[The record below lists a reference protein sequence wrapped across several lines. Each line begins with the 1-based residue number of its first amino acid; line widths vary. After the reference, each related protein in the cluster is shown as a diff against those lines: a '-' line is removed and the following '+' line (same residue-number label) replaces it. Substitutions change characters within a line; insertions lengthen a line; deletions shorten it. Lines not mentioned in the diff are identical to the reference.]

1 MARRTSMLAA
11 AGCATGGYVIS
22 QAFVPSVSG
31 PVVNGVSNLRGM
43 AAQTAPSHGFGA
55 TLPLGLLAAGAA
67 GTAGAVAGRSRM
79 VRPAFDPSKQVGAMP
94 PLGYFDPAGLCK
106 DESAFRT
113 YRAAEIKH
121 GRVAMMAA
129 VGAVIQHFVKFPGFE
144 SVPSGFAAATTA
156 PGSYGFGFL
165 FVIAGAAE
173 LLVWTESDDKE
184 PGNFGDPMGLNQYT
198 QEMREREINNGRFAM
213 FAVIGQI
220 VAELYTGKDAMEQF
234 GL

>member
-43 AAQTAPSHGFGA
+43 AAQTAPSHGFGT
-55 TLPLGLLAAGAA
+55 TLPLALLGAGAV
-67 GTAGAVAGRSRM
+67 GAVAGRSRM
-79 VRPAFDPSKQVGAMP
+79 ARRAEDFDPSKQIGAMP

-121 GRVAMMAA
+121 GRVAMMASI
-129 VGAVIQHFVKFPGFE
+129 GAVLQHFVKFPGFE
-144 SVPSGFAAATTA
+144 SVPSGLAAATTA
-156 PGSYGFGFL
+156 PGSYGLGFL
-165 FVIAGAAE
+165 VVIAGQAE
-173 LLVWTESDDKE
+173 LLAWTESDDKE